1 MSVEEDRKVIV
12 HVASFCVRR
21 HGGELEVLILKRT
34 SQRRLY
40 PNLWEGGGGQVSPG
54 EGFKGAVRRQ
64 VEEETGLGVEVIM
77 AFDDYQIE
85 APFLDQKLIPGIKFI
100 CHVPEMSVG
109 MRSKEESSRYDEE
122 PKVKISEREH
132 TEFRWVTLKEVNL
145 GKIEF
150 IPGIDKEIK
159 KVFALIDRLELF

>member
-1 MSVEEDRKVIV
+1 
-12 HVASFCVRR
+12 
-21 HGGELEVLILKRT
+21 
-34 SQRRLY
+34 
-40 PNLWEGGGGQVSPG
+40 
-54 EGFKGAVRRQ
+54 
-64 VEEETGLGVEVIM
+64 
-77 AFDDYQIE
+77 
-85 APFLDQKLIPGIKFI
+85 
-100 CHVPEMSVG
+100 